1 MVFMIG
7 LVGVECAEGHKVYC
21 KSKAWYVADK
31 EKNII
36 FFSGYQDLGLAQ
48 SADCQM
54 RLVILTGRK

>member
-1 MVFMIG
+1 MRADKVSKAMVFMIG

-36 FFSGYQDLGLAQ
+36 FSLWLSGFGSGA
-48 SADCQM
+48 
-54 RLVILTGRK
+54 IG